1 MALSVSV
8 PNAEILEEGVW
19 KAKLGPSE
27 IKLLGDALIS
37 QGGVSVVLVPRR
49 PRYDVAKKTLEFELD
64 GVTVLNAGDSQ
75 ETLFVAGKAE
85 NDGER
90 WRTDRESVGDQHFLA
105 ALPENLRALGE
116 EFLRRVRA
124 EFRGDLRFFP
134 RSGKY
139 VESPDN
145 FWTVRPQPRDRSF
158 RITVRGRPEEF
169 SETGSL
175 IVRPDMGSYSSFK
188 LRTRDEIEDA
198 IKVLR
203 QARRR

>member
-8 PNAEILEEGVW
+8 PDAKVLDEGIW

-27 IKLLGDALIS
+27 IKWLGGALSS
-37 QGGVSVVLVPRR
+37 QGAVSVVLVHRQ
-49 PRYDVAKKTLEFELD
+49 PRYDFARKTLEFELD
-64 GVTVLNAGDSQ
+64 GVTVLNAGNSR
-75 ETLFVAGKAE
+75 ETLFIAAKAQDNSRE
-85 NDGER
+85 RQRDGEC
-90 WRTDRESVGDQHFLA
+90 VGDQRFLA
-105 ALPENLRALGE
+105 ALPENLRALGD

-145 FWTVRPQPRDRSF
+145 FWTIRPQPRDGSF

-175 IVRPDMGSYSSFK
+175 RVQPDMGSYSSFK
-188 LRTRDEIEDA
+188 LRTREEIEDV